1 MSTLDIDNNTLGDGL
16 PIVYVLSD
24 SRGET
29 GAAVVKAAAAQFGD
43 DSVEIVR
50 VPNIH
55 SV

>member
-1 MSTLDIDNNTLGDGL
+1 MSALDIDNNSLGDGL

-43 DSVEIVR
+43 GIRRDCKGSK
-50 VPNIH
+50 H
-55 SV
+55 S